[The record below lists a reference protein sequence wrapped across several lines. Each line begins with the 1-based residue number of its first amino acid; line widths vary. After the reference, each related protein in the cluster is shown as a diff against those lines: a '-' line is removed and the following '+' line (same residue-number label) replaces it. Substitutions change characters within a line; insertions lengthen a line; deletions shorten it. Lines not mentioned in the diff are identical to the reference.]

1 MADQTTLAV
10 NTYRYDPLDRI
21 AATAQGEGAK
31 TVSQRFYN
39 QKRRATDIQGTSI
52 SSVFE
57 AGTSLLA
64 FHQTDLNNRE
74 TRLLGANLQR
84 SVLDVVETN
93 TTQTIAY
100 TPYGSHSASGAMRS
114 VLGFNGQRPD
124 PVTGHYLLGNGVRA
138 YNPVLMRFNSPDV
151 LSPFQE
157 GGINAY
163 AYCGGDPVNWED
175 PSGYRA
181 LSFLRALNLEDRT
194 VTPAITRFTEGVEQ
208 QLSVLMNGRSLEV
221 TRPLT
226 RDQRVRALQQRLAQV
241 RAEAARV
248 NAEIAELSPVVIR
261 GTGQAPAAPQAL
273 PGLAQVQTYNQTGL
287 NAVTQGVS
295 ALGVNPVPALSNR
308 PPSRWHVDT
317 SYIRNVAVTRPSRSN
332 YAGY

>member
-1 MADQTTLAV
+1 MADQTPLAL

-21 AATAQGEGAK
+21 TAAAQGAK

-39 QKRRATDIQGTSI
+39 QKRLATDIQGTSTR
-52 SSVFE
+52 SVFE
-57 AGTSLLA
+57 AGTSVLA
-64 FHQTDLNNRE
+64 LHQTDLNSRD
-74 TRLLGANLQR
+74 TRLLGTNVQR
-84 SVLDVVETN
+84 SVLGVVETY

-138 YNPVLMRFNSPDV
+138 YSPILMRFNSPDV
-151 LSPFQE
+151 LSPFGE
-157 GGINAY
+157 GGINTY
-163 AYCGGDPVNWED
+163 AYCGGDPVNYED

-181 LSFLRALNLEDRT
+181 LSFLRALNLGDRT

-208 QLSVLMNGRSLEV
+208 QLSDLMYRRSLEV
-221 TRPLT
+221 TRPLP
-226 RDQRVRALQQRLAQV
+226 RDQPVRALQQRLAQV

-261 GTGQAPAAPQAL
+261 GTGQAPAAPQVL
-273 PGLAQVQTYNQTGL
+273 QGLAQVQTYNQPGL
-287 NAVTQGVS
+287 NAVTQGVN
-295 ALGVNPVPALSNR
+295 ALGINPVPALSNR

-317 SYIRNVAVTRPSRSN
+317 SYIRNVAVTRPYRSN